1 MKAIQ
6 LRYNIAKLLDYHSS
20 GREVLVSYLCEPI
33 PAALDTYIKQEGAK
47 LGAFANYGTRAPS
60 SDGEHQEW
68 TIANLSPYA
77 FLVETAT
84 EFQPPFTQA
93 QAEAE
98 RVWPLALNFMTRLIP
113 LSGHIFGNGRPVGAT
128 ITISQ
133 IGAGFT
139 YRSEPTYG
147 RYHIF
152 LPDGSYTL
160 VISAAGF
167 ATRSVP
173 VTINNAVASVLDITL

>member
-33 PAALDTYIKQEGAK
+33 PASLDAYIKAEGAK
-47 LGAFANYGTRAPS
+47 LGDFADYGTRAPS

-68 TIANLSPYA
+68 TIANVSPYA

-84 EFQPPFTQA
+84 EFQPSFALA
-93 QAEAE
+93 QAEAD
-98 RVWPLALNFMTRLIP
+98 RVWPLAVSWLTRPIP
-113 LSGHIFGNGRPVGAT
+113 LSGHVYGAGRAVGAT
-128 ITISQ
+128 ITIAQ

-152 LPDGSYTL
+152 LPDGAFTL
-160 VISAAGF
+160 VVSAPGF
-167 ATRSVP
+167 ATRNVP
-173 VTINNAVASVLDITL
+173 VTINNAVPAILDIDL